1 MAFQASF
8 WSGWEWADPDLAMAL
23 ASLASGPIYEA
34 MDRPILKKLA
44 ALLAQWVSRV
54 DPNSRLYILLLLWL
68 N

>member
-34 MDRPILKKLA
+34 MG
-44 ALLAQWVSRV
+44 
-54 DPNSRLYILLLLWL
+54 
-68 N
+68 